1 MPKVSGQHSSRDAPR
16 AVGGSSQAAAPPP
29 TVKLHQAVSPGSLGL
44 ESFAHPRVEVS
55 DSTLNHLRNA
65 SDVLL
70 KTKRLF
76 PFGAGNQKADIIHS
90 QGESA
95 ARTAMLIDHHPR
107 FAAPLVAGRQAAQ
120 YQGGK
125 CRQHSNVAYTILSG
139 QRIDAPVMMV
149 NDQHQDH
156 GYCLIGDP
164 RDPRWGETS
173 TVVVDAWPGY
183 PVTGTLSQ
191 SINRHPAFPAHYQR
205 PPGAA
210 PSDAAASALE
220 DAPTVDREAVN
231 AFMQSKGW
239 PVVGHGLLKY
249 LSENRASLNLR
260 DEKLAVRD
268 PSVVY
273 YSRSEP
279 EGETMDDIDVET
291 VEKQR
296 RGQLGM
302 RRFEGS

>member
-1 MPKVSGQHSSRDAPR
+1 MPKVSGQSSNRDAFASTSR
-16 AVGGSSQAAAPPP
+16 ATPAAPI
-29 TVKLHQAVSPGSLGL
+29 VKLHQSVSPDSLGL
-44 ESFAHPRVEVS
+44 GSFTHARVEVS

-70 KTKRLF
+70 KTKRLL

-95 ARTAMLIDHHPR
+95 ARTVMLIDHHPR

-125 CRQHSNVAYTILSG
+125 CRQHSNVAYTLLAG
-139 QRIDAPVMMV
+139 QKIDAPVMMV

-164 RDPRWGETS
+164 RDPRWGERS

-183 PVTGTLSQ
+183 PVAGTLAQ
-191 SINRHPAFPAHYQR
+191 STNRHPAFPAHYQR

-210 PSDAAASALE
+210 PSQAAASALQ
-220 DAPTVDREAVN
+220 DVPTVDREAVN
-231 AFMQSKGW
+231 AFLQSKEL

-249 LSENRASLNLR
+249 LSENRVSFNLR

-268 PSVVY
+268 PSVAY
-273 YSRSEP
+273 HSPSEP

-302 RRFEGS
+302 RRFEST